1 MSISVWPGGY
11 QIVFWAGLAFATLIA
26 FGCSNEGKLWD
37 RVIFFVLSYFI
48 AVPIT
53 VGMISFLSG
62 LGLLLW
68 KLYVHLKFGQ
78 WPAFS
83 VAHVLYVLDAKLG
96 QGTGWI
102 GLDQIQASLLDA
114 SALAA
119 LLAILPVLS
128 ILGLFLSVY
137 VISRIAKAAKW

>member
-1 MSISVWPGGY
+1 MSISVWPDGY
-11 QIVFWAGLAFATLIA
+11 QIVLWVGLAFATLIA
-26 FGCSNEGKLWD
+26 FGSSHEGKFWD
-37 RVIFFVLSYFI
+37 RAIFFVVSYFI

-53 VGMISFLSG
+53 VGMFSFLSG

-68 KLYVHLKFGQ
+68 KLYVYLKFGQ

-83 VAHVLYVLDAKLG
+83 VAHVLHVLDVKLG

-102 GLDQIQASLLDA
+102 GLDQIQASLLDT

-119 LLAILPVLS
+119 FLAILPILS
-128 ILGLFLSVY
+128 IFGLFLGIY